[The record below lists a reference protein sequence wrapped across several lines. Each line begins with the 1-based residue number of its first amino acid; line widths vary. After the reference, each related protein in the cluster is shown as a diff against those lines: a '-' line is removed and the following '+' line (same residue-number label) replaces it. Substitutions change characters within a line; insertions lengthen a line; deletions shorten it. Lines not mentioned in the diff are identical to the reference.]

1 MVETSSHIY
10 SSSYESGDVIFREGD
25 AGDSAYIVESG
36 AVEISMIQNGQRTVL
51 SRIGEGGLFGEM
63 AVIDDQPRTATV
75 VALEKTNLVSISRA
89 QINEHLNQGD
99 SVVNLLLK
107 VILTRY
113 RSNLERNSQP
123 GKVVAP
129 AMQPDLNQS
138 GVQLES
144 AMSKPAEAAIEAI
157 RLEAD
162 LKNGIDKGEFVCFY
176 QPIVDLETR
185 VTAGFEALVRWEH
198 PKRGLLSPYHFIDL
212 AEKTGLIVP
221 LGDYVLERA
230 CQDLPEL
237 EKACNAG
244 NTAGGRAKRPFVSVN
259 VSGRQLGVPGYIDTI
274 RKTMQTTQAPPHQ
287 IKLEITESLFMDN
300 PDIAV
305 EWIAQCKEM
314 GITIA
319 LDDFGTGFSSLGY
332 LYQFAIDNLKIDRC
346 FVTAMSEN
354 ERAMKVVRA
363 ITGLARGL
371 HLSVVAEGIETPE
384 QMKSLDELDCQ
395 YGQGYLFSKPV
406 NLNEIC
412 ELVASSP
419 DWTYGQK

>member
-1 MVETSSHIY
+1 MADSGSHIY
-10 SSSYESGDVIFREGD
+10 SSSYETGDIIFREGD

-75 VALEKTNLVSISRA
+75 VALETNLVSISRP
-89 QINEHLNQGD
+89 NHEHLNQGD

-113 RSNLERNSQP
+113 RSNLERSNQP

-129 AMQPDLNQS
+129 AMQPDLTQS

-162 LKNGIDKGEFVCFY
+162 LKNGIDRGEFVCFY

-212 AEKTGLIVP
+212 AEKTGLIIP

-230 CQDLPEL
+230 CKDLPEL
-237 EKACNAG
+237 ERACNDG
-244 NTAGGRAKRPFVSVN
+244 NTGGGRMKRPFVSVN
-259 VSGRQLGVPGYIDTI
+259 VSGRQLGVLATSTPFEKPCKP
-274 RKTMQTTQAPPHQ
+274 RKPRPT
-287 IKLEITESLFMDN
+287 N
-300 PDIAV
+300 
-305 EWIAQCKEM
+305 
-314 GITIA
+314 
-319 LDDFGTGFSSLGY
+319 SSLRSPKACSWIILRSRWNG
-332 LYQFAIDNLKIDRC
+332 LLNARKWESPLPWMTSEPGFPLW
-346 FVTAMSEN
+346 VTFINSPSTIS
-354 ERAMKVVRA
+354 KS
-363 ITGLARGL
+363 TG
-371 HLSVVAEGIETPE
+371 
-384 QMKSLDELDCQ
+384 
-395 YGQGYLFSKPV
+395 
-406 NLNEIC
+406 
-412 ELVASSP
+412 AS
-419 DWTYGQK
+419 